1 MTEITNNDD
10 LKLKLEQIIEEIKN
24 EAYQRGSEDAWKR
37 IVDVRSKDIECGY
50 NRGLNDAWECAR
62 KILDMGDKETELIF
76 GMKFFDG
83 EKLPIDV
90 FSAQEAMQKIKDYER
105 RQKWAEQAKRGKEH
119 RDKIGKMLE
128 ERKNTKSK
136 FNPCDNCEHKGLGGC
151 TRQAK
156 GYSDL
161 CIDFSEFKPKQT
173 KDDYVDAIVKVRVPK
188 WQIGE
193 KVNLYFKD
201 TMSMDGICERKDK

>member
-1 MTEITNNDD
+1 MGCKSPPTS
-10 LKLKLEQIIEEIKN
+10 
-24 EAYQRGSEDAWKR
+24 YQK
-37 IVDVRSKDIECGY
+37 KD
-50 NRGLNDAWECAR
+50 NVV
-62 KILDMGDKETELIF
+62 KGDKEMSSILKKLNDIEQRFEEMTEQLKNEYHR
-76 GMKFFDG
+76 GYEDG
-83 EKLPIDV
+83 YDAGYDKGHFAGINT
-90 FSAQEAMQKIKDYER
+90 
-105 RQKWAEQAKRGKEH
+105 RQKWSEQAKRGKEH
-119 RDKIGKMLE
+119 RDEIEKMLE

-136 FNPCDNCEHKGLGGC
+136 FNPCDNCEYKGLGGC

-201 TMSMDGICERKDK
+201 TMSMDGICEADKK

>member
-1 MTEITNNDD
+1 MAETTKNDD

-62 KILDMGDKETELIF
+62 KIAE
-76 GMKFFDG
+76 MKWEDC
-83 EKLPIDV
+83 EKLFELAQLQNIIFD
-90 FSAQEAMQKIKDYER
+90 FTAQEAMQKIKDYER
-105 RQKWAEQAKRGKEH
+105 KQKWAEQAKRGKEH
-119 RDKIGKMLE
+119 RDEIEKTIEGKLA
-128 ERKNTKSK
+128 KQ
-136 FNPCDNCEHKGLGGC
+136 CDNCEYKGLGGC
-151 TRQAK
+151 TRHAK

-161 CIDFSEFKPKQT
+161 CIDFSEYKPKQI

-193 KVNLYFKD
+193 KVDLYFKD
-201 TMSMDGICERKDK
+201 TMHTNGVCEADKK